1 MVRIRLLTDPGCPVA
16 FSAEPRRLRLEWLY
30 GDQLRWEIRM
40 AVLRRVGEPQRLDP
54 PAVSTGMRRLAL
66 EHGMPIDTA
75 GARRGRTV
83 APTEHACRAVV
94 AVRLGWPGRED
105 AFLRMLRVL
114 AMGGEPLDDSDT
126 LELAAARAR
135 LPVSEVAAYAS
146 RPDVQTALEED
157 AALARNPTPAALAQP
172 ERLGGPPHAR
182 RYTCPSYL
190 FEDVDVPGLQPIES
204 YEAALANLDPGLERR
219 EDPASVEEV
228 LAWAPYPLAT
238 AEVAAVCAR
247 DVPEVRSEL
256 ARVARFEPVGFDGY
270 WSSH

>member
-1 MVRIRLLTDPGCPVA
+1 LLTDPGCPVA

-40 AVLRRVGEPQRLDP
+40 VVLRRVGEPTRLDTKR
-54 PAVSTGMRRLAL
+54 VSDGMRRLAL
-66 EHGMPIDTA
+66 EHGMPIDW
-75 GARRGRTV
+75 RERRTV

-126 LELAAARAR
+126 FELAAARVR
-135 LPVSEVAAYAS
+135 LPVDEVAAYAG
-146 RPDVQTALEED
+146 RPDVQAALDED
-157 AALARNPTPAALAQP
+157 AALARRPTPAALAQP
-172 ERLGGPPHAR
+172 DRLAGPPHAR

-190 FEDVDVPGLQPIES
+190 FDGTIDVPGLQPFES
-204 YEAALANLDPGLERR
+204 YEAALGNLDPGLERR

-238 AEVAAVCAR
+238 VEVAAVCAR
-247 DVPEVRSEL
+247 ELPEVRSEL

-270 WSSH
+270 WSPF